1 MPEEITI
8 LYVDDE
14 EINLFLFES
23 AFKRSYQVLTASS
36 AKLGL
41 EKLKDAY
48 NDIIVV
54 ITDMNMPEMNGV
66 DFIKEARK
74 QFNKVG
80 YFILTGYGFNQEID
94 QALKDKVVHKFFTKP
109 FQPEQLKQAISEFRD
124 IKLKSSWSYVPLRD
138 NNCPSPKHQDQNEP
152 TSQD

>member
-54 ITDMNMPEMNGV
+54 LTDMNMPEMNGPTFLEAV
-66 DFIKEARK
+66 RQKVNSAPPIVMMTTENSPDYIKRAMGLGAVE
-74 QFNKVG
+74 
-80 YFILTGYGFNQEID
+80 YIM
-94 QALKDKVVHKFFTKP
+94 KP
-109 FQPEQLKQAISEFRD
+109 FTID
-124 IKLKSSWSYVPLRD
+124 ILSQKIDGAKSA
-138 NNCPSPKHQDQNEP
+138 
-152 TSQD
+152 